1 MADRK
6 QTTLRYSDIQG
17 AELSPMM
24 QEYLEERKKRPDCL
38 LLYRLGDFFELFF
51 DDAITASKELG
62 LTLTQRDCG
71 LPERAPM
78 CGVPHHAA
86 ESYISRLV
94 ENGHKVAICEQVE
107 DPALAKGL
115 VKREVIRVVTPGT
128 LTDPNA
134 LEATR
139 YRYIASICLIDARY
153 IALAFA
159 DLSST
164 RFLASEIIY
173 GNSERKLSD
182 ELDRME
188 PAEIICNT
196 AFAESELCKD
206 YLKAHS
212 CSLSIQAD
220 NCFSSTIISQYSA
233 LTSFEDRLWPRAM
246 AALLNYIE
254 QSAFSLPEPMPEI
267 QIYQVEGAMILDQ
280 TARRH
285 LEIFETLRER
295 KVRGSLFWALNCCQ
309 TSMGSR
315 LLRQWLERPLL
326 NPADILERQEAIA
339 AFKASFVQRS
349 KIRELLAGVYDLE
362 RLAGKLSMS
371 SANPRDLSSMAHILE
386 RLPELK
392 KLLGEMEDPTLQSL
406 AEEINPL
413 TELSQKLLSSLVE
426 DPPTQL
432 KEGGIFR
439 DGARK
444 EIDAV
449 REAAQHGQQWLLEYE
464 QQQKEATGIKNLK
477 LRYNRVFGYSIEISK
492 GSTAMAPENYQRKQ
506 TLVNAERYITP
517 ELKEMEERILGAEQK
532 SLSLE
537 YACFVELRNEAAQD
551 LLVLRRDAALLAR
564 IDLLSSMG
572 DLAERENYVPPEIT
586 EEAVLQIEEGRH
598 PVIERILDK
607 GAFVPNDLKLDT
619 QDRRLMILTGPNM
632 AGKSTYMRQAALI
645 VLMAQA
651 GLFVPAKHALIGICD
666 QIFTRVGAAD
676 DLFSGQSTFMVE
688 MSEVAHIMKEASVRS
703 LLILDEIGRGTSTW
717 DGLSIAWSVIEHC
730 ANREAL
736 GCRCIFAT
744 HYHELTELE
753 GSIEG
758 VFNAHVD
765 ILREKSELVFLHKVQ
780 PGGSDNSYGI
790 DVASLA
796 GVPESITQRAETV
809 MRMLEKENKGK
820 RLQIKKSSQPLEG
833 QIDLFTA
840 ASQWQKGDDILSE
853 LREVDI
859 NLLRPVDAL
868 SLLAELR
875 EKALK
880 AETQKEK
887 P

>member
-1 MADRK
+1 MADSK
-6 QTTLRYSDIQG
+6 QTTLRYSDIKG

-38 LLYRLGDFFELFF
+38 LFYRLGDFFELFF
-51 DDAITASKELG
+51 DDALMASKELG

-134 LEATR
+134 LEASR
-139 YRYIASICLIDARY
+139 YRYIASVCLIDARY
-153 IALAFA
+153 TALAFA

-173 GNSERKLSD
+173 GNSERKLHD

-188 PAEIICNT
+188 PAEIICN
-196 AFAESELCKD
+196 ASFAESETCKS
-206 YLKAHS
+206 YLKSHA

-220 NCFSSTIISQYSA
+220 DCFSNAMISRYSL
-233 LTSFEDRLWPRAM
+233 LTSYDDRLWPRAM

-254 QSAFSLPEPMPEI
+254 LSAFALPEPMPKI
-267 QIYQVEGAMILDQ
+267 QVYQVEGAMSLDQ

-339 AFKASFVQRS
+339 AFRASFVQRS

-362 RLAGKLSMS
+362 RLAGKLSMG

-386 RLPELK
+386 RLPKLKEL
-392 KLLGEMEDPTLQSL
+392 LREIDDPSLKDL

-413 TELSQKLLSSLVE
+413 TELSQKLLNSLVE

-439 DGARK
+439 NGARE
-444 EIDAV
+444 EIDLV
-449 REAAQHGQQWLLEYE
+449 REAAQHGQQWLLDYE
-464 QQQKEATGIKNLK
+464 RQQREATGIKNLK
-477 LRYNRVFGYSIEISK
+477 LKYNRVFGYSIEISK
-492 GSTAMAPENYQRKQ
+492 GSTALAPEHYQRKQ

-537 YACFVELRNEAAQD
+537 YACFVELRSEAAED
-551 LLVLRRDAALLAR
+551 LLALRRDAELLAL

-586 EEAVLQIEEGRH
+586 EDAVLQIEDGRH

-607 GAFVPNDLKLDT
+607 GSFVPNDLELNT
-619 QDRRLMILTGPNM
+619 QARRLMILTGPNM

-651 GLFVPAKHALIGICD
+651 GLFVPAKHALVGVCD

-688 MSEVAHIMKEASVRS
+688 MSEVAHIMREATVRS

-730 ANREAL
+730 ANQETL

-765 ILREKSELVFLHKVQ
+765 ILRDKGELIFLHKVQ

-840 ASQWQKGDDILSE
+840 ARQWQKGDDILSE

-868 SLLAELR
+868 SLLAELKD
-875 EKALK
+875 KALK
-880 AETQKEK
+880 AEAQKEK